1 MDKKALMKAI
11 AVVLIVAAITAV
23 GCVMVETGNP
33 ILVGIFLGLIIT
45 AAAVAIGYA
54 AYEYFKEEE
63 Q

>member
-11 AVVLIVAAITAV
+11 AVVLIVAAIAAA

-33 ILVGIFLGLIIT
+33 LLVGIFLGLFIT

-54 AYEYFKEEE
+54 AYEYFKEDEK
-63 Q
+63 

>member
-11 AVVLIVAAITAV
+11 AVVLFVAAITAA
-23 GCVMVETGNP
+23 GCVMVKTGNP
-33 ILVGIFLGLIIT
+33 LLVGIFLGVILT

-63 Q
+63 K